1 MKYPDELIKFAR
13 FLSENE
19 EAQSQIKSAQN
30 PSEIVAI
37 AESNGFNISIDELRV
52 ASRELSAS
60 YWTWAGRT
68 REWRR
73 NFFDQKSISDNL

>member
-1 MKYPDELIKFAR
+1 MKYPDELIRFAR

-30 PSEIVAI
+30 PSEIVGI
-37 AESNGFNISIDELRV
+37 AVCNGFNISIDELRV

-60 YWTWAGRT
+60 YWTWAGRS

-73 NFFDQKSISDNL
+73 DFFDHKSIVDNM